1 MRERPNTE
9 HSQDD
14 KQTEDSTTLTLCC
27 LLVHLRRQTCVIF
40 AFNTIFVEEAT
51 IFQHV
56 SGRAGIA
63 VNSLEISVVCELLPS
78 HKSKS
83 LMRSHRVQVFI
94 LVHRVY
100 KHRVVVSDNAQRGF
114 VNPPMVRDHEEPFAM
129 KGTESNRKRDWGH
142 WEIAREEERGRK
154 SLDGS
159 IAQMLL
165 PRSWQ
170 RATLDSLTIKWRACH
185 RFLSSLPFNDMKLRR
200 RDHGA
205 EKSHQK
211 FRTILRTT
219 RI

>member
-1 MRERPNTE
+1 MLSACPPSSSNLRYICIQHDFCRGGDNFPARQWTRGDRGEFFG
-9 HSQDD
+9 D
-14 KQTEDSTTLTLCC
+14 LCC
-27 LLVHLRRQTCVIF
+27 I
-40 AFNTIFVEEAT
+40 
-51 IFQHV
+51 
-56 SGRAGIA
+56 
-63 VNSLEISVVCELLPS
+63 CELLPS

-83 LMRSHRVQVFI
+83 LMRSCRVQVFI

-185 RFLSSLPFNDMKLRR
+185 RFLSSLPFNDMKLWC

-205 EKSHQK
+205 EKSHQE